1 MGTGGDMGRGALGV
15 LGVMLVACVVLLGAG
30 AESIAAG
37 PPDSDPGEP
46 LVILFENGQKSL
58 SATQRA
64 AIQRLLSDQKPG
76 PDKKLLLLGHSDGR
90 GNPEKNLQI
99 SQQRAEAVR
108 KEMIRASGADP
119 RYVLAVGRG
128 AENPVGDNRQTQG
141 RARNR
146 RVEIY
151 WSQAMAPSGKPV
163 AERIIVSPA
172 VAAMVQEARTLIR
185 RRQLIE
191 AVRVLEKARAQ
202 GGEGDGQWQAVY
214 GIAGFYAGRSATIVK
229 THLRTALELDPFNQE
244 ARDHLGRV
252 TAREKVADG
261 IVGDHMGRSEQD
273 PIPVSSDA
281 QAHEY
286 LQLFDVQPLSRQ
298 RSLTRPV
305 EAWNCRDHQGRQV
318 VYYFDRSQVHAWA
331 FARNG
336 SDMPDTKNAR
346 PPLPASADNP

>member
-1 MGTGGDMGRGALGV
+1 MGRGALGV
-15 LGVMLVACVVLLGAG
+15 LGMVLVTCVLLLGAG
-30 AESIAAG
+30 AQGVAAG
-37 PPDSDPGEP
+37 PPAGDQSNP

-58 SATQRA
+58 NATHRA
-64 AIQRLLSDQKPG
+64 AIQRLLSEQKPG
-76 PDKKLLLLGHSDGR
+76 PERKLLVLGYSDGR
-90 GNPEKNLQI
+90 GNPKKNTLI

-108 KEMIRASGADP
+108 KEILRASGTDP
-119 RYVLAVGRG
+119 RHVLAVGRG
-128 AENPVGDNRQTQG
+128 AENPVGDDRQPQG

-151 WSQAMAPSGKPV
+151 WTQSMDSSGKPI
-163 AERIIVSPA
+163 AERKTVSPA
-172 VAAMVQEARTLIR
+172 VAAMVQEARALIR

-191 AVRVLEKARAQ
+191 AVRLLEQARAQ
-202 GGEGDGQWQAVY
+202 GGEGDGHWQAVY
-214 GIAGFYAGRSATIVK
+214 GIAGYYAGMSAQIVK
-229 THLRTALELDPFNQE
+229 NHLAAALELDPFNQE
-244 ARDHLGRV
+244 ARDYLGRI

-261 IVGDHMGRSEQD
+261 VVGAHMGRSEQD

-305 EAWNCRDHQGRQV
+305 EAWQCRDHQGRQV
-318 VYYFDRSQVHAWA
+318 VYFFDRSQVYTWA

-336 SDMPDTKNAR
+336 SDISGPQNAR
-346 PPLPASADNP
+346 TPLPAPAGKP